1 MNNLVSLSYL
11 DSYNVANIEE
21 CLRASMEELKL
32 FGKLRPKMK
41 VLIKPSLPVSESQDK
56 AKTTHPAIVRAI
68 VNILSK
74 MGVTC
79 VVADSP
85 YKKYSRTNLDQVY
98 LNTGMLEVANLTTC
112 ELNRNLKTFKM
123 DIPNGIKAKH
133 LTLLDVVNDVD
144 AIINVGKININ
155 ENLGYMGA
163 CSNLFGLIPGELKSI
178 VLNRLSTLKDYNHYL
193 LDMYHALK
201 NKIAFNILDGIVA
214 LEHGEVQRMLYCL
227 GVSENMFSL
236 DASILDILNI
246 KHENT
251 ILKQAN
257 EREFINIDK
266 PYKLVGED
274 IEKFKVQD
282 FVLNEVCQDTKINP
296 SDKAK
301 AQYFKSN
308 QQRVKIE
315 PNKCKGCSVCMKACP
330 TGAIMMKYDKNGE
343 LYASIDYSKCV
354 FCFKCHETCPYK
366 VVEVETPQK
375 YKALKKDFDKYNY
388 EQDT

>member
-11 DSYNVANIEE
+11 DSYNVGNIEE

-56 AKTTHPAIVRAI
+56 AKTTNPAIVRAI

-163 CSNLFGLIPGELKSI
+163 CSNLFGLIPGELKTI

-193 LDMYHALK
+193 LDMYDALK

-214 LEHGEVQRMLYCL
+214 LEHGDVQRMLYCL

-251 ILKQAN
+251 ILKQAD

-282 FVLNEVCQDTKINP
+282 FVLNEVGQDTKINP

-308 QQRVKIE
+308 QQRVKIV

-343 LYASIDYSKCV
+343 LYASIDYSKCI
-354 FCFKCHETCPYK
+354 FCYKCHATCPYK
-366 VVEVETPQK
+366 VVEIETPQK

-388 EQDT
+388 EQNT